1 MKFPTRARSPRVYG
15 WLESKLPQEAMD
27 HLWDSVKTARG
38 ERWNSHLAGHINAS
52 YKIEDKNDWFWNNI
66 ILPLIMEYG
75 KVYDHSH
82 AKMIVKDDKLEPYLD
97 ILWVNYSKQ
106 HEFNPFHD
114 HDGIYSFVIW
124 MKIPTYHEEQN
135 SLDNVKD
142 RDKSLNSTF
151 QFQFVNILGEI
162 MTSTYPMNPE
172 SEGMMLFFPA
182 RLQHGV
188 HPFYNCD
195 EHRISIAGNVALR

>member
-1 MKFPTRARSPRVYG
+1 
-15 WLESKLPQEAMD
+15 
-27 HLWDSVKTARG
+27 
-38 ERWNSHLAGHINAS
+38 
-52 YKIEDKNDWFWNNI
+52 
-66 ILPLIMEYG
+66 
-75 KVYDHSH
+75 
-82 AKMIVKDDKLEPYLD
+82 
-97 ILWVNYSKQ
+97 
-106 HEFNPFHD
+106 
-114 HDGIYSFVIW
+114 